1 MNPEQKLTKWE
12 SSLILN
18 DWLLVKKNALI
29 EKVMNDPNFTKPEKE
44 IFINDLNSLDD
55 ENLAKYLELSNE
67 NYGKILEWIRVK
79 QWPMKDLVE
88 YMKKIDGKID
98 LLKRKAQ
105 TSVNNHEDKTRLT
118 ESMSASIDL
127 ENFNV

>member
-1 MNPEQKLTKWE
+1 
-12 SSLILN
+12 
-18 DWLLVKKNALI
+18 
-29 EKVMNDPNFTKPEKE
+29 
-44 IFINDLNSLDD
+44 
-55 ENLAKYLELSNE
+55 
-67 NYGKILEWIRVK
+67 
-79 QWPMKDLVE
+79 MKDLVE

>member
-1 MNPEQKLTKWE
+1 
-12 SSLILN
+12 
-18 DWLLVKKNALI
+18 VKKNALI

-79 QWPMKDLVE
+79 Q
-88 YMKKIDGKID
+88 
-98 LLKRKAQ
+98 
-105 TSVNNHEDKTRLT
+105 
-118 ESMSASIDL
+118 
-127 ENFNV
+127 